1 MRGRRLSWRQDA
13 REPAAREYVLIT
25 TLILTC
31 SSAVI
36 SSVVSTI
43 MFCQVAVLSE
53 KNTLE
58 PIKPSPVDET
68 SNDES
73 PEKFVLPLAEG
84 SSDSKVN
91 KRDKASKDD
100 KFIDDDRKD
109 KRNHGRFS
117 EREKSPLLN
126 CCGSRIETLGRPES
140 TLQPTTRA
148 SDINRY
154 PDRYGNRPDDR
165 YNNWQSVRPSSSTNS
180 GVYGNSGNQPDRRF
194 GYRPSYHDSEY
205 GRPGNKPSYNYG
217 YGYGGYGDSGSFASQ
232 GFDLSHRPGG
242 IFFTGSN
249 RHPGYGIHGVL
260 EGQDEFPAEGSAMK
274 PNIQTQKAVALKA
287 LAGVALIGA
296 AAALA
301 ANPALIP
308 VGVLAAGRKRRSI
321 EPDQSFNLLQFPEQ
335 FIRDHIPGVYEDDE
349 AANRFWESP
358 QCVARLTCEVQN
370 EYLKAISKNPN
381 LRKDVQHRLK
391 ELIDSQILSVDYVNQ
406 SMKMLTKIARNAT
419 PTNGKC
425 EIFACNFFT

>member
-1 MRGRRLSWRQDA
+1 MIRLMSFFIF
-13 REPAAREYVLIT
+13 L
-25 TLILTC
+25 TL
-31 SSAVI
+31 VI
-36 SSVVSTI
+36 YESGS
-43 MFCQVAVLSE
+43 VAVLSE

-165 YNNWQSVRPSSSTNS
+165 YNNWQSVRP
-180 GVYGNSGNQPDRRF
+180 R
-194 GYRPSYHDSEY
+194 
-205 GRPGNKPSYNYG
+205 
-217 YGYGGYGDSGSFASQ
+217 YGDSGSFASQ

-260 EGQDEFPAEGSAMK
+260 EGQDEFPAEGGAMK

-308 VGVLAAGRKRRSI
+308 VGVLAAGRKKRSV

-349 AANRFWESP
+349 AAKRFWESP
-358 QCVARLTCEVQN
+358 QCVARLTCEVQK

-391 ELIDSQILSVDYVNQ
+391 ELSN
-406 SMKMLTKIARNAT
+406 
-419 PTNGKC
+419 
-425 EIFACNFFT
+425 